1 MLVRTW
7 QDINKIFI
15 ATYYKLGDKMNENK
29 IKYLLWCP
37 ICNKKALAP
46 FPPIAV
52 GIDLETLKDK
62 GVQTVIYEQICA
74 ECFNNPDA

>member
-1 MLVRTW
+1 M
-7 QDINKIFI
+7 NGKIEYF
-15 ATYYKLGDKMNENK
+15 
-29 IKYLLWCP
+29 LWCP

-62 GVQTVIYEQICA
+62 DVQTVVYEQICS
-74 ECFNNPDA
+74 ECFHNQDA